1 MKFAIKLTV
10 TIAVSMAAPAFGETL
25 REKVLKDAAIS
36 AGLIPAKETHI
47 LSPESMVLVGKEL
60 FESKLLSLDKD
71 TACASCHLDQFGSA
85 DGIPNAL
92 GTEADGVGFDRVSHG
107 GDIIPRNTLPFWGVG
122 GKGFDIF
129 FWDGKVDSVD
139 GKIQS
144 QFIGQE
150 PSTDPLVVAVHI
162 PPVEI
167 GEMVTDTR
175 DNEARQTENVVSANA
190 IYDLLA
196 ERIKNDPELGSALSD
211 AHALP
216 VDKLTFFHAAE
227 AITAFI
233 RMNFQLKPTKFHNF
247 VFDNGELSDEEL
259 SGGLLFYGRGKCSA
273 CHNGPYFSDF
283 KFHAVPFPQLG
294 FGKNGF
300 GVDYG
305 RFNVTLAYNDRYLF
319 RTPPLFNVSKTAP
332 YSHSGSV
339 GNLSDAIR
347 AHVDPLIFYNP
358 DIMSISERADFYER
372 LTLWSKTPLKGIIL
386 AEKEIQD
393 INAFLKTFE
402 YSSDHKVNVVD

>member
-10 TIAVSMAAPAFGETL
+10 TIALLMAGPAFSETL
-25 REKVLKDAAIS
+25 REKVLKDAVIS
-36 AGLIPAKETHI
+36 AGLVRAVETHVPSSEAMALI
-47 LSPESMVLVGKEL
+47 GKEL

-92 GTEADGVGFDRVSHG
+92 GTQANGVGLERVSQG
-107 GDIIPRNTLPFWGVG
+107 GDIIPRNTLPFWGRG
-122 GKGFDIF
+122 GLGFDIF
-129 FWDGKVDSVD
+129 FWDGKVDNVD

-144 QFIGQE
+144 QFIGKE

-175 DNEARQTENVVSANA
+175 ENEARQIEEVESATV
-190 IYDLLA
+190 IYELLA
-196 ERIKNDPELGSALSD
+196 ERIRKDPKLGSAL
-211 AHALP
+211 AEARALP
-216 VDKLTFFHAAE
+216 VEQITFLDAAE
-227 AITAFI
+227 AIAAFI
-233 RMNFQLKPTKFHNF
+233 RMNFQLKPTKLHKF
-247 VFDNGELSDEEL
+247 VFDGGMLSDEEL
-259 SGGLLFYGRGKCSA
+259 SGGLLFYGRGRCSA

-305 RFNVTLAYNDRYLF
+305 RFNVTLDYNDRYLF
-319 RTPPLFNVSKTAP
+319 RTPPLFNVSKTSP

-339 GNLSDAIR
+339 VGLSDAIR
-347 AHVDPLIFYNP
+347 AHVDPLIYYDP
-358 DIMSISERADFYER
+358 DTMSLRERADFYER
-372 LTLWSKTPLKGIIL
+372 LTLWANTPLKGIIL
-386 AEKEIQD
+386 DNEEIEE
-393 INAFLKTFE
+393 ITAFLKTLE
-402 YSSDHKVNVVD
+402 YSSTHKVRIVD

>member
-10 TIAVSMAAPAFGETL
+10 TIALLIAMPAFGETL
-25 REKVLKDAAIS
+25 REKVLKDAVIS
-36 AGLIPAKETHI
+36 AGLVRAAKTHVPT
-47 LSPESMVLVGKEL
+47 SEAMVLIGKEL

-92 GTEADGVGFDRVSHG
+92 GTEANGVGLERVSQG
-107 GDIIPRNTLPFWGVG
+107 GDIIPRNTLPFWGRG
-122 GKGFDIF
+122 GQGFNIF
-129 FWDGKVDSVD
+129 FWDGKVDNVD

-175 DNEARQTENVVSANA
+175 ENEARQTEEVESATA
-190 IYDLLA
+190 IYELLA
-196 ERIKNDPELGSALSD
+196 ERIRKHPKLGSAL
-211 AHALP
+211 AEARALP
-216 VDKLTFFHAAE
+216 VEQITFLDAAE
-227 AITAFI
+227 AIAAFI
-233 RMNFQLKPTKFHNF
+233 RMNFQLKPTKLHKF
-247 VFDNGELSDEEL
+247 VFDDGMLSDEEL
-259 SGGLLFYGRGKCSA
+259 SGGLLFYGRGRCSA

-283 KFHAVPFPQLG
+283 KFHAVAFPQLG

-305 RFNVTLAYNDRYLF
+305 RFNVTLDYNDRYLF
-319 RTPPLFNVSKTAP
+319 RTPPLFNVSKTSP

-339 GNLSDAIR
+339 VGLSDAIR
-347 AHVDPLIFYNP
+347 AHVDPLIYYDP
-358 DIMSISERADFYER
+358 DTMSLRERADFYER
-372 LTLWSKTPLKGIIL
+372 LTLWANTPLKGIIL
-386 AEKEIQD
+386 DNKEIEE
-393 INAFLKTFE
+393 ITVFLKTLE
-402 YSSDHKVNVVD
+402 YFSDQKVRIVD